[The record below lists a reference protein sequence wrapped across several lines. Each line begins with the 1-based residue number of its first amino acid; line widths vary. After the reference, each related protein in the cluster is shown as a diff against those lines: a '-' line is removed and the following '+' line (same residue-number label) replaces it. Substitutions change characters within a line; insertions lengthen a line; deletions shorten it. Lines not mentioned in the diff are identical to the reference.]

1 MELRRRKES
10 LKLKARVRARE
21 LELARLRVVQNED
34 KELDA
39 GQGDE
44 CPELGNEGAGMGCEA
59 AGFGSGDVGVAC
71 GDVGSVVRMLEWSIW
86 LDMVCGRLHGVGMPQ
101 IQLSVNL
108 G

>member
-59 AGFGSGDVGVAC
+59 AGFGSGDVG
-71 GDVGSVVRMLEWSIW
+71 SVVRMLEWSIW